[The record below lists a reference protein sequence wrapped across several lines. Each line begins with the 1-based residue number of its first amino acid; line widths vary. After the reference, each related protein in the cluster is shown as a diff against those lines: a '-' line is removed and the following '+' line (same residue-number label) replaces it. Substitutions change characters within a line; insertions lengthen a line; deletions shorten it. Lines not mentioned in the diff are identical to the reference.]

1 MSNKIYALVVLDV
14 LKKQGKQSIEIFSDK
29 QTALIEI
36 NKMKQNIE
44 LLKIDNYKIYL
55 SELNYDNKNNEILD
69 KDWINETSILKVECW
84 I

>member
-1 MSNKIYALVVLDV
+1 MPNKIYALVVLDI
-14 LKKQGKQSIEIFSDK
+14 LREKGKQSVEIFSDK

-55 SELNYDNKNNEILD
+55 SELNYDKEKNEILD
-69 KDWINETSILKVECW
+69 DNWINDTSILKVEC
-84 I
+84 

>member
-1 MSNKIYALVVLDV
+1 MPNKIYALVVLDI
-14 LKKQGKQSIEIFSDK
+14 LKEQGKQSVEIFSDK

-55 SELNYDNKNNEILD
+55 SELNYDKEKNEILD
-69 KDWINETSILKVECW
+69 DNWINDTSILKVEC
-84 I
+84 

>member
-1 MSNKIYALVVLDV
+1 MPNKIYALVVLDI
-14 LKKQGKQSIEIFSDK
+14 LKEQGKQSVEIFSDK

-55 SELNYDNKNNEILD
+55 SELNYDKEKNEILD
-69 KDWINETSILKVECW
+69 NSWINDTSILKVEC
-84 I
+84 